1 MTDYQRLKTYFK
13 SIDLSQTKIS
23 DELGVSIQYINA
35 VLNGRDNLTIT
46 FIKKVH
52 DKYLNLNIDW
62 LITGRGEINCKWG
75 TTCVSR
81 CCICC
86 HNNSCQLKIKFYYC
100 IVTICTVVSC

>member
-62 LITGRGEINCKWG
+62 LITGRGEMIYKETDLHADIMTKILNMEKEI
-75 TTCVSR
+75 SE
-81 CCICC
+81 
-86 HNNSCQLKIKFYYC
+86 LKIKPKK
-100 IVTICTVVSC
+100 